1 MSENQVEARFPTN
14 PLMTFTYPAAS
25 SVATCLDR
33 SESLTSKVS
42 RRNRQADFRHP
53 ARSLGETIVTLNKLS
68 YNNFSYSIMPNVGG
82 RVMAW
87 SKPQDMFDRDF
98 EWGEL
103 TRFAGNSAPR
113 ATLGIV
119 SGRRRQGKTFL
130 LDALAGEADGFMF
143 TAAETTEA
151 DSLHQFGEALAA
163 HLDEPTPLRFAG
175 WDEAITRLM
184 RLATSGPKPVVI
196 DEFPFLAKAT
206 PALPSL
212 IQRALEPAAQRRSTP
227 VRLLLCG
234 SALSFMGKLLAGSAP
249 LRGRAG
255 LELLVPTLDYRLARE
270 FWGISDLRTAM
281 LTNAIV
287 GGTPAYRREFAQD
300 DVPAGLGD
308 FDQWVCRTVL
318 NPGRP
323 LFREA
328 RYILAEEP
336 DIHDTALYHA
346 VLAAIAE
353 GNTTRGGIANYL
365 ERKSTD
371 LAHPLG
377 VLHDAGLITHETE
390 AFKRNRSAYRI
401 AEPLLTFYHAIMRP
415 AWGDLERPGRAPQVW
430 QRSQHAFHSNVAG
443 PHFEEVCRQWARWHA
458 GPQTYGGAYP
468 ARVASGTV
476 SDPEA
481 RKTAEVDVA
490 VFGRSEGDR
499 DVLLA
504 IGEAK
509 WQETMSAS
517 HLKRLEHIRELLAAK
532 GEPGTQDT
540 RLFLFGGAGFSD
552 ALTQRAA
559 ADPSVQLIGLDRLYY
574 GS

>member
-1 MSENQVEARFPTN
+1 
-14 PLMTFTYPAAS
+14 MTAEPCPDMDNS
-25 SVATCLDR
+25 
-33 SESLTSKVS
+33 
-42 RRNRQADFRHP
+42 
-53 ARSLGETIVTLNKLS
+53 S
-68 YNNFSYSIMPNVGG
+68 YNNSSYPNSRGATV
-82 RVMAW
+82 AW
-87 SKPQDMFDRDF
+87 SKPQDMFDRDY

-103 TRFAGNSAPR
+103 TRFASNSAPR

-130 LDALAGEADGFMF
+130 LDALTVQANGFMF

-163 HLDEPTPLRFAG
+163 YLEDPVPFRFAN

-184 RLATSGPKPVVI
+184 RIAADGPTPVVI

-212 IQRALEPAAQRRSTP
+212 IQRALDPSAQRRNTP

-234 SALSFMGKLLAGSAP
+234 SALPFMGKLLAGNAP

-255 LELLVPTLDYRLARE
+255 LELVVPTLDFRLARE
-270 FWGISDLRTAM
+270 FWGITDLRTAV

-300 DVPAGLGD
+300 DVPAGADD
-308 FDQWVCRTVL
+308 FDPWVCRTVL

-353 GNTTRGGIANYL
+353 GDTTRGGIAGYL

-390 AFKRNRSAYRI
+390 AFKKNRSAYRI
-401 AEPLLTFYHAIMRP
+401 AEPLLTFYHRIIRP
-415 AWGDLERPGRAPQVW
+415 TGGDLERPGRAAQVW
-430 QRSQHAFHSNVAG
+430 RRSQHAFHSNVVG
-443 PHFEEVCRQWARWHA
+443 RHFEEICRQWTRWHA
-458 GPQTYGGAYP
+458 GPETHGGAYLG
-468 ARVASGTV
+468 RVASGTV

-481 RKTAEVDVA
+481 RKTVEVDVA
-490 VFGRSEGDR
+490 AFGRGDDDR

-509 WQETMSAS
+509 WQEHMTTS
-517 HLKRLEHIRELLAAK
+517 HLKRLQHIRELLVAK
-532 GEPGTQDT
+532 GEPGARGA
-540 RLFLFGGAGFSD
+540 RLLLFGGAGFSD
-552 ALTQRAA
+552 ALVRRAA
-559 ADPSVQLIGLDRLYY
+559 ADPSVQLIGLDR
-574 GS
+574 

>member
-1 MSENQVEARFPTN
+1 M
-14 PLMTFTYPAAS
+14 
-25 SVATCLDR
+25 
-33 SESLTSKVS
+33 
-42 RRNRQADFRHP
+42 
-53 ARSLGETIVTLNKLS
+53 
-68 YNNFSYSIMPNVGG
+68 
-82 RVMAW
+82 
-87 SKPQDMFDRDF
+87 
-98 EWGEL
+98 
-103 TRFAGNSAPR
+103 
-113 ATLGIV
+113 
-119 SGRRRQGKTFL
+119 
-130 LDALAGEADGFMF
+130 
-143 TAAETTEA
+143 
-151 DSLHQFGEALAA
+151 
-163 HLDEPTPLRFAG
+163 
-175 WDEAITRLM
+175 
-184 RLATSGPKPVVI
+184 PVVI

-212 IQRALEPAAQRRSTP
+212 IQRALEPAAQRRNTP

-255 LELLVPTLDYRLARE
+255 LELLVPTLDFRLARE
-270 FWGISDLRTAM
+270 FWGIADLRTAV

-300 DVPAGLGD
+300 DVPAGADD
-308 FDQWVCRTVL
+308 FDAWVCRTVL

-353 GNTTRGGIANYL
+353 GNTTRGGIAGYL

-390 AFKRNRSAYRI
+390 AFKKNRSAYRI
-401 AEPLLTFYHAIMRP
+401 AEPLLTFYNAIMRP
-415 AWGDLERPGRAPQVW
+415 AWGDLERPGRAAQVW
-430 QRSQHAFHSNVAG
+430 GRSQHAFHSNVVG
-443 PHFEEVCRQWARWHA
+443 PHFEEICRQWARWHA
-458 GPQTYGGAYP
+458 GPETYGGGHP
-468 ARVASGTV
+468 IRVGSGTI

-481 RKTAEVDVA
+481 RKTIEVDVA
-490 VFGRSEGDR
+490 AFGRDDDDR
-499 DVLLA
+499 EVLLA

-509 WQETMSAS
+509 WQEIMSVK
-517 HLKRLEHIRELLAAK
+517 HLKRLEHIRELLMSRGDLGAQGA
-532 GEPGTQDT
+532 
-540 RLFLFGGAGFSD
+540 RLLLFGGAGFSD
-552 ALTQRAA
+552 ALVQLAQQ
-559 ADPSVQLIGLDRLYY
+559 DPSVQLIGLDRLYY

>member
-1 MSENQVEARFPTN
+1 V
-14 PLMTFTYPAAS
+14 
-25 SVATCLDR
+25 
-33 SESLTSKVS
+33 
-42 RRNRQADFRHP
+42 
-53 ARSLGETIVTLNKLS
+53 
-68 YNNFSYSIMPNVGG
+68 
-82 RVMAW
+82 AW
-87 SKPQDMFDRDF
+87 SKPHGMFDRDF
-98 EWGEL
+98 EWSEL
-103 TRFAGNSAPR
+103 TRFAGNTAPR

-130 LDALAGEADGFMF
+130 LDALTVQANGFMF
-143 TAAETTEA
+143 SAVETTEA
-151 DSLHQFGEALAA
+151 DSLHQFGAALASY
-163 HLDEPTPLRFAG
+163 LDEPTPFRFAS

-184 RLATSGPKPVVI
+184 RLAGDEPKPVVI

-212 IQRALEPAAQRRSTP
+212 IQRALEPAAQRRGTP

-255 LELLVPTLDYRLARE
+255 LELVVPTLDFRLARE
-270 FWGISDLRTAM
+270 FWGIADLPTAV

-287 GGTPAYRREFAQD
+287 GGTPAYRREFVQD
-300 DVPAGLGD
+300 DSPADAGD
-308 FDQWVCRTVL
+308 FNAWVCRTVL

-353 GNTTRGGIANYL
+353 GNTTRGGIAGYL

-390 AFKRNRSAYRI
+390 AFKKNRSSYRI

-415 AWGDLERPGRAPQVW
+415 AWGDLERPGRAAQVW
-430 QRSQHAFHSNVAG
+430 RRSQHAFHASVVG
-443 PHFEEVCRQWARWHA
+443 PHFEEICRQWARWHT
-458 GPQTYGGAYP
+458 GPEIHGGSYP
-468 ARVASGTV
+468 VRVASGTV

-481 RKTAEVDVA
+481 RKTAEIDVA
-490 VFGRSEGDR
+490 VFGRDDDGR
-499 DVLLA
+499 NTLLA
-504 IGEAK
+504 LGEAK
-509 WQETMSAS
+509 WQEQMTAT
-517 HLKRLEHIRELLAAK
+517 HLKRLEHVRGLLRAK
-532 GEPGTQDT
+532 AEPGAESA
-540 RLFLFGGAGFSD
+540 RMLLFSGAGFS
-552 ALTQRAA
+552 AGLVEHAA
-559 ADPSVQLIGLDRLYY
+559 KDPTIQLIGLDRLYY
-574 GS
+574 GSL

>member
-1 MSENQVEARFPTN
+1 
-14 PLMTFTYPAAS
+14 
-25 SVATCLDR
+25 
-33 SESLTSKVS
+33 
-42 RRNRQADFRHP
+42 
-53 ARSLGETIVTLNKLS
+53 
-68 YNNFSYSIMPNVGG
+68 
-82 RVMAW
+82 MAW
-87 SKPQDMFDRDF
+87 GKPQDMFDRDY

-103 TRFAGNSAPR
+103 TRFASNGAQR

-130 LDALAGEADGFMF
+130 VDALTVQANGFMF

-151 DSLHQFGEALAA
+151 DSLHQFGEALASY
-163 HLDEPTPLRFAG
+163 LDEPTPFRFAG

-184 RLATSGPKPVVI
+184 RLATNGPKPVVI

-212 IQRALEPAAQRRSTP
+212 IQRALEPSAQRRNTP

-249 LRGRAG
+249 LQGRAG
-255 LELLVPTLDYRLARE
+255 LELLVPTLDFRLARE
-270 FWGISDLRTAM
+270 FWGIEDLRTAV

-300 DVPAGLGD
+300 DAPADADD
-308 FDQWVCRTVL
+308 FDPWVCRTVL

-353 GNTTRGGIANYL
+353 GNTTRGGIASYL

-390 AFKRNRSAYRI
+390 AFKKNRSAYRI

-415 AWGDLERPGRAPQVW
+415 AWGDLERPGRAAQVW
-430 QRSQHAFHSNVAG
+430 RRSQHAFHSNVVG
-443 PHFEEVCRQWARWHA
+443 PHFEELCRQWARWHA
-458 GPQTYGGAYP
+458 GPETYGGGYP
-468 ARVASGTV
+468 IRVASGTV
-476 SDPEA
+476 SDPQA
-481 RKTAEVDVA
+481 QKMTQVDVA
-490 VFGRSEGDR
+490 AFGRDDDNR

-504 IGEAK
+504 IAEAK
-509 WQETMSAS
+509 WQEVITIS
-517 HLKRLEHIRELLAAK
+517 HLRRLEHIRELLVTK
-532 GEPGTQDT
+532 GEPGARGA
-540 RLFLFGGAGFSD
+540 RLFMFGGAGFSD
-552 ALTQRAA
+552 ALRERAA
-559 ADPSVQLIGLDRLYY
+559 NDSSVQLIGLDRLYY

>member
-1 MSENQVEARFPTN
+1 
-14 PLMTFTYPAAS
+14 
-25 SVATCLDR
+25 
-33 SESLTSKVS
+33 
-42 RRNRQADFRHP
+42 
-53 ARSLGETIVTLNKLS
+53 
-68 YNNFSYSIMPNVGG
+68 
-82 RVMAW
+82 MAW
-87 SKPQDMFDRDF
+87 SKPADMFDRGY
-98 EWGEL
+98 EWAEL
-103 TRFAGNSAPR
+103 TRFASNSAPR

-130 LDALAGEADGFMF
+130 LDALTVEANGFMF

-151 DSLHQFGEALAA
+151 DSLHQLGQALAA
-163 HLDEPTPLRFAG
+163 YLDEPTPFRFAS

-184 RLATSGPKPVVI
+184 RLAADRPKPVVI

-212 IQRALEPAAQRRSTP
+212 IQHALEPSAQRRNTP

-234 SALSFMGKLLAGSAP
+234 SALSFMGKLLSGSAP

-255 LELLVPTLDYRLARE
+255 LELLVPTLDFRLARE
-270 FWGISDLRTAM
+270 FWEIGDLRTAV

-300 DVPAGLGD
+300 DTPAGPDD
-308 FDQWVCRTVL
+308 FDAWVCRTVL

-353 GNTTRGGIANYL
+353 GNTTRGGIAGYL
-365 ERKSTD
+365 DRKSTD

-377 VLHDAGLITHETE
+377 VLHDAGLITHETD
-390 AFKRNRSAYRI
+390 AFRKNRSAYRI
-401 AEPLLTFYHAIMRP
+401 AEPLLTYYDAIMRP
-415 AWGDLERPGRAPQVW
+415 AWGDLERPGRAPVVW
-430 QRSQHAFHSNVAG
+430 RRSQHAFHSKVVG
-443 PHFEEVCRQWARWHA
+443 PHFEEMCRQWTRWQA
-458 GPQTYGGAYP
+458 GRETHGSGYVS
-468 ARVASGTV
+468 RVASGTV

-481 RKTAEVDVA
+481 RKTVEVDVA
-490 VFGRSEGDR
+490 AFGRRDGDDH

-509 WQETMSAS
+509 WQETISPG
-517 HLKRLEHIRELLAAK
+517 HLMRLEHIRALLAAK
-532 GEPGTQDT
+532 GEPGAENA
-540 RLFLFGGAGFSD
+540 RLLLFGGAGFSD
-552 ALTQRAA
+552 ALVERAA
-559 ADPSVQLIGLDRLYY
+559 DDPSVQLIGLDRLYH

>member
-1 MSENQVEARFPTN
+1 
-14 PLMTFTYPAAS
+14 
-25 SVATCLDR
+25 
-33 SESLTSKVS
+33 
-42 RRNRQADFRHP
+42 
-53 ARSLGETIVTLNKLS
+53 
-68 YNNFSYSIMPNVGG
+68 
-82 RVMAW
+82 MAW
-87 SKPQDMFDRDF
+87 SKPSDMFDRDF
-98 EWGEL
+98 EWSEL
-103 TRFAGNSAPR
+103 TRFAGNTAPR

-130 LDALAGEADGFMF
+130 VDALTVQANGFMF

-151 DSLHQFGEALAA
+151 DSLHQFGEALATY
-163 HLDEPTPLRFAG
+163 LDEPTPFRFAG

-184 RLATSGPKPVVI
+184 RIAADGPKPVVI

-212 IQRALEPAAQRRSTP
+212 IQRALEPAAQRRGTP

-255 LELLVPTLDYRLARE
+255 LELVVPTLDFRLARE
-270 FWGISDLRTAM
+270 FWGIADLRTAV

-287 GGTPAYRREFAQD
+287 GGTPAYRREFVQD
-300 DVPAGLGD
+300 DTPVDAGD
-308 FDQWVCRTVL
+308 FDAWVCRTVL

-336 DIHDTALYHA
+336 DLHDTALYHA

-353 GNTTRGGIANYL
+353 GNTTRGGIAGYL

-371 LAHPLG
+371 MAHPLG

-390 AFKRNRSAYRI
+390 AFKKNRSAYRI

-415 AWGDLERPGRAPQVW
+415 AWGDLERPGRAPRVW
-430 QRSQHAFHSNVAG
+430 ARSQHAFRANVVG
-443 PHFEEVCRQWARWHA
+443 PRFEEICRQWARWHA
-458 GPQTYGGAYP
+458 GPETYGGDFP

-476 SDPEA
+476 SDPDA
-481 RKTAEVDVA
+481 RKTAEIDVA
-490 VFGRSEGDR
+490 AFGQGDESR
-499 DVLLA
+499 NTLLA

-509 WQETMSAS
+509 WHEQMTTS
-517 HLKRLEHIRELLAAK
+517 HLKRLEHVRGLLQAK
-532 GEPGTQDT
+532 AQPGAESA
-540 RLFLFGGAGFSD
+540 RLFLFSGTGFS
-552 ALTQRAA
+552 AGLVEQAA
-559 ADPSVQLIGLDRLYY
+559 KDPLIQLIGLDRLYY
-574 GS
+574 GSLPLGGTNRACGFGCCWFTVLWLAAGPGGRSPRSWPETDTR

>member
-1 MSENQVEARFPTN
+1 
-14 PLMTFTYPAAS
+14 
-25 SVATCLDR
+25 
-33 SESLTSKVS
+33 
-42 RRNRQADFRHP
+42 
-53 ARSLGETIVTLNKLS
+53 
-68 YNNFSYSIMPNVGG
+68 
-82 RVMAW
+82 
-87 SKPQDMFDRDF
+87 MFDRDF
-98 EWGEL
+98 QWAEL
-103 TRFAGNSAPR
+103 TRFASNDAPR

-130 LDALAGEADGFMF
+130 MDAIAVKAKGFMF

-163 HLDEPTPLRFAG
+163 HLGEATPFRFTG

-184 RLATSGPKPVVI
+184 RIAVDGPTPVVI
-196 DEFPFLAKAT
+196 DEFPFLAEAS

-212 IQRALEPAAQRRSTP
+212 IQRALEPSAQRRNTP

-234 SALSFMGKLLAGSAP
+234 SAVSFMGKLLAGSAP

-255 LELLVPTLDYRLARE
+255 LELVVPTLDFRLARE
-270 FWGISDLRTAM
+270 FWGVTDLRTAV

-300 DVPAGLGD
+300 DTPAGAED
-308 FDQWVCRTVL
+308 FDSWVCRTVL
-318 NPGRP
+318 NPARP

-353 GNTTRGGIANYL
+353 GNSTRGGIANYL

-390 AFKRNRSAYRI
+390 AFRRNRSSYRI
-401 AEPLLTFYHAIMRP
+401 AEPLLIFYHAIMRP
-415 AWGDLERPGRAPQVW
+415 SWGDLERPGRAAQVW
-430 QRSQHAFHSNVAG
+430 RHAQHAFHSKVAG
-443 PHFEEVCRQWARWHA
+443 PHFEEICRQWARWHA
-458 GPQTYGGAYP
+458 GPETYGDAYP
-468 ARVASGTV
+468 VRVASGTV
-476 SDPEA
+476 ADPGA
-481 RKTAEVDVA
+481 RRTAEIDVA
-490 VFGRSEGDR
+490 AFGRDGSDR
-499 DVLLA
+499 DTLLA

-509 WQETMSAS
+509 WQESMTTS
-517 HLKRLEHIRELLAAK
+517 HLNRLEHLRGLLQAKKELGADDARLLLFS
-532 GEPGTQDT
+532 GT
-540 RLFLFGGAGFSD
+540 GFSD
-552 ALTQRAA
+552 ALVARAQR
-559 ADPSVQLIGLDRLYY
+559 DPSVQLIGLDRLYY
-574 GS
+574 GA

>member
-1 MSENQVEARFPTN
+1 
-14 PLMTFTYPAAS
+14 
-25 SVATCLDR
+25 
-33 SESLTSKVS
+33 
-42 RRNRQADFRHP
+42 
-53 ARSLGETIVTLNKLS
+53 
-68 YNNFSYSIMPNVGG
+68 
-82 RVMAW
+82 
-87 SKPQDMFDRDF
+87 MFDRDF

-103 TRFAGNSAPR
+103 TRFAGSAAPR
-113 ATLGIV
+113 ASLGIV

-130 LDALAGEADGFMF
+130 LDALTVEGNGFMF

-163 HLDEPTPLRFAG
+163 YLDEPVPFRFAG
-175 WDEAITRLM
+175 WGEAITRLM
-184 RLATSGPKPVVI
+184 RLAADGPKPVVI

-212 IQRALEPAAQRRSTP
+212 IQRALEPSAQRCNTP

-255 LELLVPTLDYRLARE
+255 LELLVPTLDFRLARE
-270 FWGISDLRTAM
+270 FWGISDLRTAV
-281 LTNAIV
+281 LTNAVV

-300 DVPAGLGD
+300 DTPAGAAD
-308 FDQWVCRTVL
+308 FDSWVCRTVL

-336 DIHDTALYHA
+336 DIQDTALYQA
-346 VLAAIAE
+346 VLAAIAD
-353 GNTTRGGIANYL
+353 GNTTRGGIAGYL

-390 AFKRNRSAYRI
+390 AFKKNRSSYRI
-401 AEPLLTFYHAIMRP
+401 AEPLLTFYHAVMRP

-430 QRSQHAFHSNVAG
+430 RRSQHAFRSNVVG
-443 PHFEEVCRQWARWHA
+443 PHFEEICRQWIRWHA
-458 GPQTYGGAYP
+458 GPETHGGAYLS
-468 ARVASGTV
+468 RVASGTV
-476 SDPEA
+476 SDPGA

-490 VFGRSEGDR
+490 AFGPGDDGDH

-509 WQETMSAS
+509 WQETMSAA
-517 HLKRLEHIRELLAAK
+517 HLRRLEHIRALLAAK
-532 GEPGTQDT
+532 GEPGAEEA
-540 RLFLFGGAGFSD
+540 RLLLFGGAGFSD
-552 ALTQRAA
+552 ALLQRAA
-559 ADPSVQLIGLDRLYY
+559 TDPSVQLIGLDRLYY

>member
-1 MSENQVEARFPTN
+1 
-14 PLMTFTYPAAS
+14 
-25 SVATCLDR
+25 
-33 SESLTSKVS
+33 
-42 RRNRQADFRHP
+42 
-53 ARSLGETIVTLNKLS
+53 
-68 YNNFSYSIMPNVGG
+68 
-82 RVMAW
+82 MAW
-87 SKPQDMFDRDF
+87 SKPADMFDRDD
-98 EWGEL
+98 EWAEL
-103 TRFAGNSAPR
+103 IRFADDSAPR

-130 LDALAGEADGFMF
+130 LDALTVQADGFMF

-151 DSLHQFGEALAA
+151 DSLHEFGEALAA
-163 HLDEPTPLRFAG
+163 YLEDPVPFRFAN

-184 RLATSGPKPVVI
+184 RIAADGPRPVVI

-212 IQRALEPAAQRRSTP
+212 IQRALDPAAQRRNTP

-234 SALSFMGKLLAGSAP
+234 SALSFMGKLLAGNAP

-255 LELLVPTLDYRLARE
+255 LELVVPTLDFRLARE
-270 FWGISDLRTAM
+270 FWGITDLRTAV

-300 DVPAGLGD
+300 DVPADADD
-308 FDQWVCRTVL
+308 FDPWVCRTVL

-353 GNTTRGGIANYL
+353 GNTTRGGIAGYL

-390 AFKRNRSAYRI
+390 AFRKNRSSYRI

-415 AWGDLERPGRAPQVW
+415 AWGDLERPGRAAQVW
-430 QRSQHAFHSNVAG
+430 RRSQHAFHSNVAG
-443 PHFEEVCRQWARWHA
+443 PHFEQMCRQWARWHA
-458 GPQTYGGAYP
+458 GPATYDGAYP
-468 ARVASGTV
+468 VRVASGTI
-476 SDPEA
+476 SDRDA
-481 RKTAEVDVA
+481 RKTAEIDVA
-490 VFGRSEGDR
+490 AFGRDDSGREI
-499 DVLLA
+499 LLA

-509 WQETMSAS
+509 WQEVLTAS
-517 HLKRLEHIRELLAAK
+517 HLKRLEHIRDLLRVK
-532 GEPGTQDT
+532 GEPGAETA
-540 RLFLFGGAGFSD
+540 RLLLFGGAGFSD
-552 ALTQRAA
+552 GLAQRAA
-559 ADPSVQLIGLDRLYY
+559 KDPSVQLIGLDRLYY
-574 GS
+574 AS